1 MITLTNAVKQR
12 IINLADMQ
20 NITVH
25 RLALNSGLAYSTISS
40 FINGKCDSVTLTTL
54 LHICEGSGIGLKDF
68 FDDPVFDTFNKT
80 HKKKASVQNQK
91 HI

>member
-25 RLALNSGLAYSTISS
+25 KLALNSGISYSTISS
-40 FINGKCDSVTLTTL
+40 FINGKCDSITLTTL
-54 LHICEGSGIGLKDF
+54 LHVCEGSGIGLKEF
-68 FDDPVFDTFNKT
+68 FDDPLFDTFNKKY
-80 HKKKASVQNQK
+80 KKKIPAQK
-91 HI
+91 